1 MSKDV
6 VFYSHGRR
14 VKRFIG
20 LLIAMAIAGF
30 FCLFACHHSEY
41 DFLSLTRNQYGN
53 YSRLGGRDL
62 GLIAGKL
69 ICL

>member
-1 MSKDV
+1 
-6 VFYSHGRR
+6 
-14 VKRFIG
+14 
-20 LLIAMAIAGF
+20 MAIAGF
-30 FCLFACHHSEY
+30 ICVFACHHSEY